1 MTQVKKTK
9 KAPKP
14 FNAQQEWL
22 SLSLVEQEKVTNFF
36 NAHNIAHMIYSLS
49 EDQTKRYISS
59 CIRMQAQVEKDEKKN
74 Q

>member
-1 MTQVKKTK
+1 MMQAKKTK
-9 KAPKP
+9 KVQKP

-22 SLSLVEQEKVTNFF
+22 SLSPVEQEKVTNFF
-36 NAHNIAHMIYSLS
+36 NAHNIAHMIYSLA

-74 Q
+74 